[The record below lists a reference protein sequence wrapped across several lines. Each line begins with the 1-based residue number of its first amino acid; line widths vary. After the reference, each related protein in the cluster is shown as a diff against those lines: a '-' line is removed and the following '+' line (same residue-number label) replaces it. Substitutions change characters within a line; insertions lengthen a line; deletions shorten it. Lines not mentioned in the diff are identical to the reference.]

1 MWVLTS
7 IAKAKRALTV
17 NVAGD
22 VHVMQAEFLATST
35 DCISLGMAYDEWE
48 HEYHLTTH
56 GWLSGSFFFR
66 GTLAKKIVVPSDR
79 VMTIVQENMHSS
91 VDAALRTT
99 WRCDWKSSD
108 HGAEEVDL
116 LIRLYGH
123 RPPSGITAP
132 ISNLMAKSSHA
143 RV

>member
-1 MWVLTS
+1 
-7 IAKAKRALTV
+7 
-17 NVAGD
+17 
-22 VHVMQAEFLATST
+22 MQAEFLATAT
-35 DCISLGMAYDEWE
+35 VCISLGMAYDEWE

-66 GTLAKKIVVPSDR
+66 GTLAKKIVAPSDR

-91 VDAALRTT
+91 ADAALKTT

-108 HGAEEVDL
+108 HAAEEVDL

-123 RPPSGITAP
+123 RPPNGITAQ

>member
-1 MWVLTS
+1 
-7 IAKAKRALTV
+7 
-17 NVAGD
+17 
-22 VHVMQAEFLATST
+22 MQAEFLATAT
-35 DCISLGMAYDEWE
+35 VCISLGMAYDEWE

-91 VDAALRTT
+91 ADAALKTT

-108 HGAEEVDL
+108 HAAEEVDL

-123 RPPSGITAP
+123 RPPNGITAQ